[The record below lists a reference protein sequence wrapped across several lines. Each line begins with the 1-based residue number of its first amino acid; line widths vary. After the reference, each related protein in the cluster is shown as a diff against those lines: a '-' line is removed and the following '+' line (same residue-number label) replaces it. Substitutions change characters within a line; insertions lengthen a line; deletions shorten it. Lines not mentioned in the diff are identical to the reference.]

1 MSDTAEKNKVR
12 EVFLNGEELTL
23 AQVWEV
29 AEKFSIVRL
38 APGSLE
44 RVLRSRKQVEGILA
58 NNEIIYGITTGF
70 GQFKDRRIPTEDV
83 KKLQRNLILSH
94 AAAVGAPFPVSVTR
108 AIMLLRANALA
119 KGFSGI
125 RPETLQLLID
135 CLNKKVHPILPSQGS
150 VGSSGD
156 LAILAHLALVLIGE
170 GQAEFEGK
178 KYQGREALEKA
189 FLSPVELEA
198 KEGLALINGTQAQ
211 TALGCLVMQKANN
224 LAKVADIACA
234 MSLEALKGT
243 SSAYRP
249 ELHALRPHPGQ
260 IKSAANLLKLLDK
273 SEILDSHRDCGM
285 VQDAYS
291 LRCAP
296 QVHGASRDCFEY
308 VEKVL
313 KTEINSATDN
323 PLLFFETG
331 EVINGGH
338 FHGQPVAIAMD
349 FAGIGLSE
357 LASISERR
365 TERLVNPNYSN
376 GLPAFLTP
384 QGGLNSG
391 YMIAQ
396 YTAASLVSENK
407 SLAHP
412 ASVDSI
418 PTSAGQEDHVSMGT
432 TAARQAYSIVENV
445 EKVLAIEIL
454 CAAQALDFRKPLSPG
469 LGALYAHEC
478 LRETVAFL
486 EEDRVTSLDIELALE
501 WIRSGKLVERI
512 EKTIGCLD

>member
-1 MSDTAEKNKVR
+1 MPETK

-23 AQVWEV
+23 EQVWEV
-29 AEKFSIVRL
+29 AENFSSVRL
-38 APGSLE
+38 NPKSLE
-44 RVLRSRKQVEGILA
+44 RVRRSRKQVEGILA
-58 NNEIIYGITTGF
+58 NNEVIYGITTGF
-70 GQFKDRRIPTEDV
+70 GQFKDVRIPGEDV

-94 AAAVGAPFPVSVTR
+94 AAAVGDPFPVSVTR

-178 KYQGREALEKA
+178 KVSGREALEKA
-189 FLSPVELEA
+189 SLSPVELEA

-211 TALGCLVMQKANN
+211 TALGCLVIHKANN

-243 SSAYRP
+243 SSAFRP

-273 SEILDSHRDCGM
+273 SEILASHLDCGM

-396 YTAASLVSENK
+396 YTSASLVSENK

-469 LGALYAHEC
+469 LGALEAHKS

-512 EKTIGCLD
+512 EKAIGCLG